1 MRAAAGGE
9 AAGRPARR
17 APGGSGR
24 KRGAMAPTKKK
35 PAARPLPKPRSASRG
50 TAAKSARSASTAA
63 AQVRPTKTGRAT
75 AARGAAEPGKTPARR
90 APAPAPATATLD
102 PLAIGREVI
111 AIEAKA
117 LSALAGRLGPS
128 FVEAVHAVLACR
140 GRVVVTG
147 MGKPG
152 FIAQKISATLAST
165 GTPSLYLHPAEALH
179 GDLGRVVRDDLL
191 LALSN
196 SGRTEEVVRMLPPVK
211 RIGAK
216 VIAVTGDPE
225 SPLAKHADLVL
236 DVGNN
241 AEAGPMGLAPTT
253 SSTVLLALGDALAMA
268 VLRHRDFGQHEY
280 ALFHPGGSLGRSV
293 MRVAEV
299 MRKGEGNPTVAAT
312 ATVAE
317 AVRVMT
323 RTPGRPG
330 ATSVVDEAGR
340 LVGIFTDGDLRRL
353 LERGDFSRDL
363 LVGAVM
369 GRDPRTIG
377 PDLLVLEAARI
388 LGEARVDQVPVVD
401 ADRRPVGLLDV
412 QDLLAVRLIG

>member
-1 MRAAAGGE
+1 MAPSKKKT
-9 AAGRPARR
+9 PAR
-17 APGGSGR
+17 PV
-24 KRGAMAPTKKK
+24 
-35 PAARPLPKPRSASRG
+35 PKPRAASRA
-50 TAAKSARSASTAA
+50 TAAKSARSPAKPARAGKMARPVAPAKAA
-63 AQVRPTKTGRAT
+63 AR
-75 AARGAAEPGKTPARR
+75 TPARER
-90 APAPAPATATLD
+90 LD
-102 PLAIGREVI
+102 PVAIGREVI
-111 AIEAKA
+111 EVEAKA
-117 LSALAGRLGPS
+117 VGALARRLGPT
-128 FVEAVHAVLACR
+128 FADAVHAILACR

-152 FIAQKISATLAST
+152 FIAQKVSATFAST

-179 GDLGRVVRDDLL
+179 GDLGRVVRDDIL

-196 SGRTEEVVRMLPPVK
+196 SGRTEEVVRMLGPVK

-216 VIAVTGDPE
+216 IVAVTGDVA
-225 SPLAKHADLVL
+225 SPLAKNADLVL
-236 DVGNN
+236 DVGNIE
-241 AEAGPMGLAPTT
+241 EACPLGLAPTT

-268 VLRHRDFGQHEY
+268 VLRHRDFGNDEY

-293 MRVAEV
+293 MRVSEV
-299 MRKGEGNPTVAAT
+299 MRKGEANPTVAAS

-330 ATSVVDEAGR
+330 ATSVVDEHGR
-340 LVGIFTDGDLRRL
+340 LAGIFTDGDLRRL

-363 LVGAVM
+363 LVGQVM
-369 GRDPRTIG
+369 GAHPRTIR
-377 PDLLVLEAARI
+377 PELLVLEAARI

-401 ADRRPVGLLDV
+401 GDGRPVGLLDV